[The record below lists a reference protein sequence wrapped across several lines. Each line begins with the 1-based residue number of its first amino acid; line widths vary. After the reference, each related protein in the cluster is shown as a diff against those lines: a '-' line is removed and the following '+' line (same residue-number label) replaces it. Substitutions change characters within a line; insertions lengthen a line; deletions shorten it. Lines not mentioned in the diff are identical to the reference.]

1 MTDAGIGPTSARDR
15 IEEMDVLRGV
25 ALYGVFL
32 ANMVGFSTFDVVA
45 TGPQLLSL
53 PTAALDF
60 TLLQF
65 VLVLVNDKANTL
77 FAFLFGLGFYLQMQR
92 AQARGA
98 DFERIYLRRLT
109 VLLCIGLAHILLL
122 WNWDILHLYAIAGFA
137 LFALRRVSTRTLLT
151 AGLVCTLF
159 SYDLPG
165 QLVDALGVSER
176 FDLEATYSAEAVLAR
191 QDLAHSGDYPGLV
204 VAFGDFLLRDY
215 VLSGLLVG
223 WVVYA
228 LGRFMLGAWVGRK
241 GWVQNAPQY
250 LSGFRRLMRVALP
263 LGLILEGIG
272 RLAFYYSGTARLP
285 DWDHWSLVGATL
297 HQVAVPILAAGYLC
311 AIVLGLHHPRMR
323 PFLAPFGHVGRM
335 ALSNYVAQSFVI
347 AFVLFGVGPGLA
359 LAGRIGVSWHIV
371 IVTAAFAVQVI
382 VSRWWLARFRFG
394 PLEWAWR
401 GLTYGAWP
409 AFRRGKERGSGTASD
424 PAT

>member
-32 ANMVGFSTFDVVA
+32 ANLVGFSTFDIVA

-53 PTAALDF
+53 PTAPLDF

-65 VLVLVNDKANTL
+65 VLVFVNDKANTL

-98 DFERIYLRRLT
+98 NFERIYLRRLT
-109 VLLCIGLAHILLL
+109 VLLCIGLVHILLV
-122 WNWDILHLYAIAGFA
+122 WNWDILHLYAIAGFV
-137 LFALRRVSTRTLLT
+137 LFALRRLSTRTLLI

-165 QLVDALGVSER
+165 QLVAALGLTES
-176 FDLEATYSAEAVLAR
+176 FDLESTYSESAVLAR
-191 QDLAHSGDYPGLV
+191 QELAHSGDYPGLV
-204 VAFGDFLLRDY
+204 AGFADFLLSDY
-215 VLSGLLVG
+215 ILSGLLSG
-223 WVVYA
+223 WVIYA

-241 GWVQNAPQY
+241 GWLHNVPQY
-250 LSGFRRLMRVALP
+250 LPGFRRVLRVALP
-263 LGLILEGIG
+263 LGLLLECVG
-272 RLAFYYSGTARLP
+272 RLVGYYSRTGRLP
-285 DWDHWSLVGATL
+285 EWDQWSLLSATI
-297 HQVAVPILAAGYLC
+297 HQLAVPSLAAGYLC
-311 AIVLGLHHPRMR
+311 AIVVGLHHPRAR
-323 PFLAPFGHVGRM
+323 TFLAPFGHVGRM

-359 LAGRIGVSWHIV
+359 LAGRIGVAWQIV
-371 IVTAAFAVQVI
+371 IVTVAFTAQVI

-394 PLEWAWR
+394 PLEWLWR

-409 AFRRGKERGSGTASD
+409 AFRRVDEKGAGAVSD
-424 PAT
+424 PAA